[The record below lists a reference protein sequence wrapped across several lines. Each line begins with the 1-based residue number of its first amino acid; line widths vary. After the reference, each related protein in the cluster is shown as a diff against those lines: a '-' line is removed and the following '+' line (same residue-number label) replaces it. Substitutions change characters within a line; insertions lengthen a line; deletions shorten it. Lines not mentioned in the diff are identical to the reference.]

1 MHSTLKPKQADDPH
15 DVLVV
20 ASDAVP
26 VASADAVPVASA
38 NEQLARLVHDAVRQ
52 PLDPQT
58 LTGSGF
64 ATAPPVRPVDTT
76 FRPSDVNDIQILG
89 RRRWIDRPAVRV
101 LTALLLAAGVAA
113 IAWQSYGDAAKQ
125 MIVTWAPQSAL
136 TSWLPL
142 EKLGLPAQPTPP
154 AVAPGA
160 AEAAASPAAAP
171 AQTAPAAAALS
182 PESAQLIQSMAHDLA
197 TVGQQIE
204 QLKASIEQLKAGQ
217 QQMSRDVAKAS
228 EKASEQNLRPRIT
241 PPVPR
246 PAVAR
251 VRKPPMPPYP
261 LPPAAAAATVPQAS
275 APQASAPYVPR
286 QPQPLPDATAEPQL
300 DPELRPPMPV
310 R

>member
-15 DVLVV
+15 DFLVV

-26 VASADAVPVASA
+26 VAPA
-38 NEQLARLVHDAVRQ
+38 NEQLARLVHDAVRN
-52 PLDPQT
+52 PLDSQT

-64 ATAPPVRPVDTT
+64 ATAPPVRAVDTT
-76 FRPSDVNDIQILG
+76 FRPSDVNDIQVLG
-89 RRRWIDRPAVRV
+89 RRRWIGRPAVRV
-101 LTALLLAAGVAA
+101 FPALLLAAGVAA

-125 MIVTWAPQSAL
+125 MIATWAPQSAL

-171 AQTAPAAAALS
+171 AQTAPAAAAPAAAALS
-182 PESAQLIQSMAHDLA
+182 AESAQLIQSMAHDLA

-228 EKASEQNLRPRIT
+228 ASEQNLRPRIT

-251 VRKPPMPPYP
+251 VRKPMPPYP
-261 LPPAAAAATVPQAS
+261 LPPAAAAATV
-275 APQASAPYVPR
+275 PQASAPYVPR

>member
-15 DVLVV
+15 DFLVV
-20 ASDAVP
+20 AS
-26 VASADAVPVASA
+26 DAVPVASA

-125 MIVTWAPQSAL
+125 MIATWAPQSAL

-142 EKLGLPAQPTPP
+142 EKLGLPAEPTPP

-160 AEAAASPAAAP
+160 ADAAASPAAAP
-171 AQTAPAAAALS
+171 AQTAPAAAAPAAAALS

-217 QQMSRDVAKAS
+217 QQMSRDIAKAS
-228 EKASEQNLRPRIT
+228 EKASELNLRPRTT

-251 VRKPPMPPYP
+251 VRKPMPPYP

-275 APQASAPYVPR
+275 APQAAAPYVPR

-300 DPELRPPMPV
+300 DPELRPPMPL

>member
-1 MHSTLKPKQADDPH
+1 MHSTLKSKQADDPH
-15 DVLVV
+15 DFLVV
-20 ASDAVP
+20 AS
-26 VASADAVPVASA
+26 DAVPVASA

-125 MIVTWAPQSAL
+125 MIATWAPQSAL

-142 EKLGLPAQPTPP
+142 EKLGLPAGPTPP
-154 AVAPGA
+154 PVPPGA

-171 AQTAPAAAALS
+171 AQTAPAAATPAAAALS
-182 PESAQLIQSMAHDLA
+182 PESAQLIQSMAPD
-197 TVGQQIE
+197 
-204 QLKASIEQLKAGQ
+204 
-217 QQMSRDVAKAS
+217 
-228 EKASEQNLRPRIT
+228 PRT
-241 PPVPR
+241 R
-246 PAVAR
+246 
-251 VRKPPMPPYP
+251 
-261 LPPAAAAATVPQAS
+261 
-275 APQASAPYVPR
+275 
-286 QPQPLPDATAEPQL
+286 
-300 DPELRPPMPV
+300 
-310 R
+310 

>member
-15 DVLVV
+15 DFLVV
-20 ASDAVP
+20 AS
-26 VASADAVPVASA
+26 DAVPVASA

-125 MIVTWAPQSAL
+125 MIATWAPQSAL

-142 EKLGLPAQPTPP
+142 EKLGLPAEPTPP

-171 AQTAPAAAALS
+171 AQTAPAAATPAAAALS

-228 EKASEQNLRPRIT
+228 EKASELNLRPRTT

-251 VRKPPMPPYP
+251 VRKPMPPYP

-275 APQASAPYVPR
+275 APQTSAPYVPR

-300 DPELRPPMPV
+300 DPELRPPMPL

>member
-15 DVLVV
+15 DFLVV
-20 ASDAVP
+20 AS
-26 VASADAVPVASA
+26 DAVPVASA

-125 MIVTWAPQSAL
+125 MIATWAPQSAL

-142 EKLGLPAQPTPP
+142 EKLGLPAEPTPP

-171 AQTAPAAAALS
+171 AQTAPAAATPAAAALS

-228 EKASEQNLRPRIT
+228 EKASELNLRPRTT

-251 VRKPPMPPYP
+251 VRKPMPPYP
-261 LPPAAAAATVPQAS
+261 LPPAEAAATVPQAS

-300 DPELRPPMPV
+300 DPELRPPMPL